1 MTPAAQ
7 LERLLHEEIPISRA
21 MGIRVAGY
29 DGASLQLAAPLAPN
43 FNHKLTAFGGSLY
56 SLAVLCGWG
65 LLHLK
70 LTEAGVHKHIVIH
83 EANIRYL
90 LPVAEDMQA
99 ECRLDAPAFGR
110 MLRTLEKHDRA
121 RIALQVS
128 MHAAGYTALEFE
140 GKYVVHG

>member
-7 LERLLHEEIPISRA
+7 LEHLLHEEIPVSRA

-29 DGASLQLAAPLAPN
+29 DGTSLRLAAPLAPN

-56 SLAVLCGWG
+56 SIAVLCGWG

-70 LTEAGVHKHIVIH
+70 LTEAGVHKHIVIQ

-90 LPVAEDMQA
+90 LPVGEEMVA
-99 ECRLDAPAFGR
+99 ECQLDTAAFDR
-110 MLRTLEKHDRA
+110 MLHMLQKHDRA
-121 RIALQVS
+121 RIMLQVS
-128 MHAAGYTALEFE
+128 MNAAGYTAVAFE
-140 GKYVVHG
+140 GNYVVHG